1 MLDFSFGIDEIVTIF
16 AAFHIFKGRLMSV
29 KAGILLCLFDN
40 AASYNR
46 TIIITQC
53 ASCDVA
59 VIAHQLPFGM
69 WNSR

>member
-29 KAGILLCLFDN
+29 KAGIFMLVRN
-40 AASYNR
+40 AVSYNR
-46 TIIITQC
+46 KNIIMQC